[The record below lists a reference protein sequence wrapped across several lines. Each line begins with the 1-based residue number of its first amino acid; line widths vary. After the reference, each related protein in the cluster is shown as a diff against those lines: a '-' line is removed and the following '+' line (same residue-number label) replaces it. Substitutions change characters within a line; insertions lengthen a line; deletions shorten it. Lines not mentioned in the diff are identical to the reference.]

1 MQVAILWECKQLCGG
16 LCLCDFCVSLSPLLG
31 PFWGLEVFVKPGG
44 LGLGLGLDNNT
55 APKDRTGMLAW
66 LLLFSCLPHIEIIY
80 VEFI

>member
-1 MQVAILWECKQLCGG
+1 MGVQPDTWWVS
-16 LCLCDFCVSLSPLLG
+16 LCDFRVSPSPLLG
-31 PFWGLEVFVKPGG
+31 PILGFEVFVRPVG
-44 LGLGLGLDNNT
+44 LGLGLGLENNT